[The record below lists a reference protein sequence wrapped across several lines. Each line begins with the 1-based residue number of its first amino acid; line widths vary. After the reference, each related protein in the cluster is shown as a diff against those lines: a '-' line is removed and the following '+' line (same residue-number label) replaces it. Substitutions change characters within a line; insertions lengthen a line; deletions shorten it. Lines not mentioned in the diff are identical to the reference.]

1 MTLEQSK
8 TNIILGVF
16 IFSAFVLILKAAQ
29 IQLLD
34 SSFKDKARRTTL
46 NEKKLYPT
54 RGLIYDRNN
63 KLLAANEPN
72 YELKLIY
79 NQLDP
84 AMDTSLFCQLL
95 DIEKE
100 YFEDLI
106 NKNWN
111 DPRFSKSAPFRVINN
126 ISPERYAALQEHMFR
141 FPGFFTEM
149 RNVRSYPHTSS
160 AHVLG
165 YLGEVN
171 QKQINESDGAY
182 ELGDFAGL
190 VGLEEK
196 YEEELRGA
204 KGVEYMLRD
213 NLGRDVEEFDNGNL
227 NTYPIPGDY
236 LITGLD
242 LDLQEFGEKLM
253 ANKRGSIV
261 AIEPSTG
268 EILTALSSISYDP
281 NQMSISS
288 NRDSTYRAMRAD
300 SLNMPLFDRSVQ
312 AKYPPGSI
320 LKPILALIAL
330 QEGLT
335 TVQRSIPCSGSY
347 RVARNTYQRCHQHTK
362 AYGIAG
368 ALQHSCNSYFYQIM
382 REMVEKYGYTNPG
395 QGLDMVMD
403 YLKTFGLGSQ
413 LDVDISSENKGNLP
427 SAAYFDALYNKNGAS
442 WRASAILSL
451 GIGQG
456 ELELTT
462 VQMANLAAIVA
473 NRGYF
478 YKPHLVKAFSS
489 QTRDIP
495 DKYKVK
501 NEVNINKEYFGPVI
515 EGMQRAVSPVGTAP
529 LAQLPDITVCG
540 KTGTSQNTMNSGKD
554 HSVFFAFAPKED
566 PKIAIAVFIENGG
579 WGGSHAAPIASL
591 MIEKYI
597 NKQIAENRQWILERE
612 LTANLLEDKT

>member
-1 MTLEQSK
+1 MEQTK
-8 TNIILGVF
+8 RNIILGIF
-16 IFSAFVLILKAAQ
+16 IFSALVLTLKAAQ

-54 RGLIYDRNN
+54 RGLIYDRNM

-72 YELKLIY
+72 YELKLVY

-84 AMDTSLFCQLL
+84 KMDTMLFCELL
-95 DIEKE
+95 DIDKE
-100 YFEDLI
+100 TFEILI
-106 NKNWN
+106 NKNWR
-111 DPRFSKSAPFRVINN
+111 DPRFSKSTPFRVKNN
-126 ISPERYAALQEHMFR
+126 ISPEKYAVLQEHMFR

-171 QKQINESDGAY
+171 QSQINNSEGVY
-182 ELGDFAGL
+182 ELGDFKGL
-190 VGLEEK
+190 VGLEEM
-196 YEEELRGA
+196 YEEELRGK

-213 NLGRDVEEFDNGNL
+213 NLGRNVEVFDGGNL
-227 NTYPIPGDY
+227 NEYPVPGDY

-242 LDLQEFGEKLM
+242 LELQKFGEALM

-261 AIEPSTG
+261 AIDPSTG

-288 NRDSTYRAMRAD
+288 NRDSIYRAMNTD
-300 SLNMPLFDRSVQ
+300 SLNRPLFDRSVQ

-320 LKPILALIAL
+320 LKPVMALIAL

-335 TVQRSIPCSGSY
+335 TVNRSIPCDGSY
-347 RVARNTYQRCHQHTK
+347 RVARNFYQKCHAHNK
-362 AYGIAG
+362 AWGVAG
-368 ALQHSCNSYFYQIM
+368 AIQYSCNSYFYQIM

-395 QGLDMVMD
+395 KGLDMVMD
-403 YLKTFGLGSQ
+403 HLKEFGLGDK

-427 SAAYFDALYNKNGAS
+427 SSEYFNKLYNKNGAT
-442 WRASAILSL
+442 WRSTAILSI

-462 VQMANLAAIVA
+462 VQMANLAAIIA
-473 NRGYF
+473 NRGYY
-478 YKPHLVKAFSS
+478 YKPHLVKSFSS

-501 NEVNINKEYFGPVI
+501 NEVNINKEFYGPVI
-515 EGMQRAVSPVGTAP
+515 DGMEMAIEAGTAP
-529 LAQLPDITVCG
+529 LAKIPGIQVCG
-540 KTGTSQNTMNSGKD
+540 KTGTSQNIGKD
-554 HSVFFAFAPKED
+554 HSVFFAFAPKEN

-591 MIEKYI
+591 MIEQYL
-597 NKQIAENRQWILERE
+597 NKKIAENRNWILERE
-612 LTANLLEDKT
+612 LNANLLEDDKT